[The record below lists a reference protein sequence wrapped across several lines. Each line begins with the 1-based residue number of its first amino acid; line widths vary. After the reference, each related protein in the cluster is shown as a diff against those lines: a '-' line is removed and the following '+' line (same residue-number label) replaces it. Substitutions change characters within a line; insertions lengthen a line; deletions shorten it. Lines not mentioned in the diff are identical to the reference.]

1 MAALKEMS
9 VAWPNVQTWQGHQI
23 LKEILHGELV
33 DQNMSPIWAQNIDLG
48 VELCWITTNSDQ
60 EF

>member
-1 MAALKEMS
+1 MDPTPSQHGELMAALKEMS

-33 DQNMSPIWAQNIDLG
+33 DQNMSPI
-48 VELCWITTNSDQ
+48 
-60 EF
+60 